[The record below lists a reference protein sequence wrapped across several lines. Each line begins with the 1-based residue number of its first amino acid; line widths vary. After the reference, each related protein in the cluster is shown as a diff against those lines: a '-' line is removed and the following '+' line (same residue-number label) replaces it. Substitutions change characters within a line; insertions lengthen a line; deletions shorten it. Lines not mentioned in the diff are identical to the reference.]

1 MTPGPAMTAVVE
13 RFRTGG
19 GQLPGPWLQDVR
31 SRAIREFAETGL
43 PTQRSENWKY
53 TNLGRLNRTSFDPL
67 IDRPEINASDWSEL
81 FIDGAHRIVVVNGWY
96 HSSNLSQL
104 PDGVVLEPFSVAV
117 EKRRMA
123 LETGDTSLTLLNT
136 AFMRDGLVLVLPDG
150 SDLDRPVQVIHIL
163 GDSGIS
169 VHPRTVVMAGRDSR
183 ATVVETFAGVEAGAS
198 WTNSVTEFHLERSAR
213 VMHVKRQGEAVSTYH
228 TSLTTVHLGQDAAYS
243 SVSLATGGAL
253 SRNETRVS
261 CSGSGAECDIR
272 GALLLHGRQH
282 GDSTTWIDHR
292 VPETSSRQL
301 IRNVLSDASRSVFQ
315 GGISVHPD
323 AQKTDASQ
331 SSRSLLLSEAAR
343 ADTKPELRILAD
355 DVKCA
360 HGATVGSLDKD
371 ALFYLL
377 SRGIP
382 PTEARTLLVE
392 AFVGEVLEGAGPLR
406 GYLDEA
412 VAARMMS

>member
-1 MTPGPAMTAVVE
+1 MTQTSAMTAVVE

-31 SRAIREFAETGL
+31 SRAIREFAAVGL

-67 IDRPEINASDWSEL
+67 IDCPEISASDWSDL
-81 FIDGAHRIVVVNGWY
+81 FIDGAHRIVIVNGWY
-96 HSSNLSQL
+96 HSSTSDQL
-104 PDGVVLEPFSVAV
+104 PDGVVLEPFSSAV
-117 EKRRMA
+117 EKRRLA
-123 LETGDTSLTLLNT
+123 IETGDTSLTLLNT
-136 AFMRDGLVLVLPDG
+136 AFMRDGLVLILPDG
-150 SDLDRPVQVIHIL
+150 IDLERPVQVVHVL
-163 GDSGIS
+163 GDGGIS
-169 VHPRTVVMAGRDSR
+169 VHPRTVVMAGQHSR
-183 ATVVETFAGVEAGAS
+183 ATVVETFAGTEAGTS
-198 WTNSVTEFHLERSAR
+198 WTNAVTEFRLERGAR
-213 VMHVKRQGEAVSTYH
+213 VSHVKRQGEAVSTYH
-228 TSLTTVHLGQDAAYS
+228 TSLTTVDLGQDAVFS
-243 SVSLATGGAL
+243 SVSLTAGGAL
-253 SRNETRVS
+253 SRNETRVA
-261 CSGSGAECDIR
+261 CSGTGAECEIR
-272 GALLLHGRQH
+272 GALLLQGRQH
-282 GDSTTWIDHR
+282 GDNTTWIDHQ
-292 VPETSSRQL
+292 VPETSSRQI

-331 SSRSLLLSEAAR
+331 SSRSLLLSAAAR

-360 HGATVGSLDKD
+360 HGATVGSLDQD

-382 PTEARTLLVE
+382 PAQAKTLLVE

-406 GYLDEA
+406 GHLDEA
-412 VAARMMS
+412 VATRMMS